1 MSGPGKHAGP
11 GPRAGGAISDSVRT
25 VMLDGAGVAAVG
37 NQIGILLAWGLI
49 SFVVALRMF
58 RWQ

>member
-1 MSGPGKHAGP
+1 
-11 GPRAGGAISDSVRT
+11 
-25 VMLDGAGVAAVG
+25 MLEGAGVAAVA
-37 NQIGILLAWGLI
+37 NQIGIMLAWGLI